1 MQTPTQMP
9 NTPAPAVQSAQ
20 ERAELLR
27 QEQARLAAELQAVE
41 EMEISVI
48 EEAEIKSGVERSARF
63 NEGAMATAQGAL
75 VGFVLIAGL
84 GLILGAKK

>member
-1 MQTPTQMP
+1 MQTPTP
-9 NTPAPAVQSAQ
+9 NTPAPAQAVQSAQ

-27 QEQARLAAELQAVE
+27 QEQARLAAELQAQE

-48 EEAEIKSGVERSARF
+48 EESEIKSGVERSARF

-75 VGFVLIAGL
+75 VGFALITGL